1 MGYRLDDQPTSPKS
15 NLGFAVFSSSNLLGR
30 TGLLDS
36 NPPPTRILAR
46 SDDVTRTAQHLGF
59 VVVLEESPALSSYD
73 SRTTFSR
80 NPRGSAPR
88 AARGCDWLGSRPH
101 AEELKEQLCCDRG
114 RAARPRELRG
124 KGRRRGGE
132 CGPVSRKREEKQKGA
147 LGRDEKDRKGK
158 ELAQAETPANG
169 VWGRLGA
176 ASAETL
182 RDPPGRTRGSQRETT
197 PQSVGWRRGAE
208 GRSGTNSWRRTE
220 KEAAGRGARAPSS
233 ETGDEGQSGPSLKA
247 LGEERI
253 QVKPAAAIG
262 ARAPREEMRLEE
274 RSRECEKP

>member
-1 MGYRLDDQPTSPKS
+1 MGDQPTSPRS
-15 NLGFAVFSSSNLLGR
+15 NLGFAVFSSSNRLGR

-36 NPPPTRILAR
+36 NPPPTRIIAR
-46 SDDVTRTAQHLGF
+46 SDAVTRTAQHLGI
-59 VVVLEESPALSSYD
+59 VVVPEESPALSSYD
-73 SRTTFSR
+73 LRTTFSR
-80 NPRGSAPR
+80 SPRGSAPR
-88 AARGCDWLGSRPH
+88 AARGRDWLGSRPH

-132 CGPVSRKREEKQKGA
+132 CGPVSRKREEKRKGA
-147 LGRDEKDRKGK
+147 QGRNGKGRKGK
-158 ELAQAETPANG
+158 ELAQAETPASG

-182 RDPPGRTRGSQRETT
+182 RDPLGRTRGSGRETA
-197 PQSVGWRRGAE
+197 PQSVGWMRGTE

-233 ETGDEGQSGPSLKA
+233 ETGDEGQSGPSLRPWGK
-247 LGEERI
+247 
-253 QVKPAAAIG
+253 
-262 ARAPREEMRLEE
+262 RASE
-274 RSRECEKP
+274 